1 MKLKLLKI
9 IITIKI
15 NLERMNNQ
23 LPFILYKT
31 NKIEFLGKK
40 CAICISSLYY
50 PEISDSFVCC
60 AQLNC
65 GHIFHSN
72 CIEQSINYLHNN
84 NNNNKCP
91 ECRTIITN
99 KKDISKSLEVA
110 IRNDAFIHNNVDKN
124 LMEQFS
130 NNPLQLFDYSYH
142 KIVFERWRNEKS
154 N

>member
-1 MKLKLLKI
+1 MKDSE
-9 IITIKI
+9 KI

-84 NNNNKCP
+84 NNNKCP